1 MATGGSGDVLT
12 GIIAS
17 LAGQGYQ
24 PLDAARMGVFIHGKA
39 GDLAAQELGE
49 MSVIARDIIRKVPD
63 ALKQYYQ
70 FTCTITY

>member
-1 MATGGSGDVLT
+1 
-12 GIIAS
+12 
-17 LAGQGYQ
+17 
-24 PLDAARMGVFIHGKA
+24 MGVFIHGKA